1 MRIHPMRLWKKRPS
15 ERLSSLGWSGVSL
28 GTLALAWETIARV
41 TEFPFLPPL
50 SRVLGRLAELV
61 RDGAILGN
69 LSTSLTNFAIGLA
82 VCIGVGVPVGIAMGV
97 SSRTRA
103 ALDIYVN
110 AFLTAPSLVF
120 APIFFAIFGLS
131 RAAIVAVIITY
142 GLFII
147 IVSAEGAVKAVQ
159 YDVVEMANAY
169 GASRRDIVREVVIP
183 SSIPG
188 VMAGIRLGA
197 GRAVKGM
204 INGEMFIAAVG
215 LGAIIIRA
223 GRRFDAETVLAVLIV
238 TVVTAL
244 LIGVLIQIIDKRLTH
259 WLPDNARRI

>member
-1 MRIHPMRLWKKRPS
+1 MHDVGMTPKKFRAY
-15 ERLSSLGWSGVSL
+15 ERRQTATWSGASL
-28 GTLALAWETIARV
+28 LFLAGAWETIARV
-41 TEFPFLPPL
+41 SEFPFLPPIT
-50 SRVLGRLAELV
+50 RVLQRLWELIAS
-61 RDGAILGN
+61 GQILGN

-97 SSRTRA
+97 SRRIRT

-110 AFLTAPSLVF
+110 ALLTAPSLVF
-120 APIFFAIFGLS
+120 APIFFAIFGLG
-131 RAAIVAVIITY
+131 RGAIVSVIITY

-147 IVSAEGAVKAVQ
+147 IVSSEGAVKAVQ
-159 YDVVEMANAY
+159 ADLVEMATAY
-169 GASRRDIVREVVIP
+169 GASNRNIVREIVIP

-238 TVVTAL
+238 TIVTAL
-244 LIGVLIQIIDKRLTH
+244 LIGAVIQILDKRLTH
-259 WLPDNARRI
+259 WLPDTARQH